1 MAILKNT
8 SISAS
13 TAISVPSGNI
23 AQRPGSPVSGM
34 IRYNTTFNV
43 TEYFN
48 GTSWKDINS
57 GYTVA
62 DGSSSSLAADSAEA
76 IISLTGTTTDGV
88 YWINLPSVGATQVYC
103 IMNRAYDGG
112 GWMMA
117 MKATRGT
124 TFNYSSNY
132 WTTANTLNTTA
143 YNQNDGDA
151 KFDTFNYFQGMDLLA
166 RWPDIGQGGSI
177 QGLGNWIWLEKDY
190 PLRIGASRTSTM
202 LNLFNTASRTMIS
215 DAVTFSGWRS
225 GIFSSQTDIRF
236 YGFNWTDNMNC
247 RWGFG
252 WNENGGGLHPN
263 GVLGSDDVSG
273 GIGLSYNSYSAG
285 DTISCCANTTGINR
299 SARVE
304 VYVR

>member
-1 MAILKNT
+1 MATLKNSTIDTT
-8 SISAS
+8 SSITLPAG
-13 TAISVPSGNI
+13 TT
-23 AQRPGSPVSGM
+23 AQRPASPVAGM
-34 IRYNTTFNV
+34 IRYNTSFNV
-43 TEYFN
+43 TEYYD

-62 DGSSSSLAADSAEA
+62 DGSTSNLAADSAEA
-76 IISLTGTTTDGV
+76 IISLTGTTTNGV
-88 YWINLPSVGATQVYC
+88 YWINLPTAGVSQIYC
-103 IMNRAYDGG
+103 IMDPRYDGG
-112 GWMMA
+112 GWMMT

-151 KFDTFNYFQGMDLLA
+151 KFNTFNYFQGRDLLA

-190 PLRIGASRTSTM
+190 PLRIGTGRTSTM
-202 LNLFNTASRTMIS
+202 LNLFNTANRTMVR
-215 DAVTFSGWRS
+215 DAKTFSGWRS
-225 GIFSSQTDIRF
+225 GVFSSQTDIRF

-273 GIGLSYNSYSAG
+273 GIGMSFNSFSAG
-285 DTISCCANTTGINR
+285 DSISCCQDTTGINR